1 MQQTLHQRG
10 YIDNN
15 LVGINEALS
24 NLAQATSDN
33 RAVATNLTGTN
44 INLTTTV
51 EEYTNHLYT
60 KDSAIKTMQKTPA
73 ICRGKSKP

>member
-10 YIDNN
+10 YRDNN

-24 NLAQATSDN
+24 NLAQATSDD

-51 EEYTNHLYT
+51 EEYTNHLST
-60 KDSAIKTMQKTPA
+60 KDPAMEIMQKTPA
-73 ICRGKSKP
+73 RCRGK